1 MSVLFNYKE
10 FRLDNKQFDFLEHNN
25 NNVIF
30 ANSSLIIESRDNG
43 YNFNKTLLDIP
54 ELSIIDKCF
63 TTNNGNHILCC
74 RIKDKN
80 TKNKI
85 YIYSNEWELITSHD
99 INYQWHGTWSID
111 ENNGVIIYS
120 EYTCDEDLLNINRS
134 CDNGLTWSKVFSI
147 QGKNPSNYTF
157 PNDTPPNI
165 IRHFHTC
172 QFDKYTTDTW
182 YASSGDYQ
190 NQNKIFRSKNN
201 GITWEDITPI
211 IKIVNSNILKVNAI
225 SCIFRHTS
233 EIYSEKYIYWAT
245 DDRLHERKSRLV
257 KLDKQK
263 LELTILGALG
273 AECNRNLIKINDTLA
288 ISISENKFLDK
299 YALIYLVN
307 FKEETCKLIDKIECC
322 KKTGFTMSIS
332 SKNCIDNKF
341 YSCVKNSEFNNLI
354 YNITME
360 DKGCNVCNNIIRDKY
375 NNNEDINYIEYKD
388 KWQNHWVYLCPNCD
402 SRSRI
407 RIFQKYIETHYE
419 TNTNLKAYIISG
431 IDKEYNILNNYFD
444 IQYHTSFYK
453 ENRKN
458 CIAGVDITKPIPID
472 KKFDFVWACR
482 VLDYIPQIEKVFKEI
497 YKVLNDKGMFIFYI
511 MPGRISNNVAANNP
525 KEKVAN
531 VDTIKITSNNALN
544 HEKYMPRVN
553 GITNCPSVIF
563 NIEYIRKCAIECGFK
578 FELVEIKDC
587 ISPAVEK
594 LFVLTKL

>member
-1 MSVLFNYKE
+1 MFYLIIKK

-225 SCIFRHTS
+225 SCIF
-233 EIYSEKYIYWAT
+233 
-245 DDRLHERKSRLV
+245 
-257 KLDKQK
+257 
-263 LELTILGALG
+263 
-273 AECNRNLIKINDTLA
+273 
-288 ISISENKFLDK
+288 
-299 YALIYLVN
+299 
-307 FKEETCKLIDKIECC
+307 
-322 KKTGFTMSIS
+322 
-332 SKNCIDNKF
+332 
-341 YSCVKNSEFNNLI
+341 
-354 YNITME
+354 
-360 DKGCNVCNNIIRDKY
+360 
-375 NNNEDINYIEYKD
+375 
-388 KWQNHWVYLCPNCD
+388 
-402 SRSRI
+402 
-407 RIFQKYIETHYE
+407 
-419 TNTNLKAYIISG
+419 
-431 IDKEYNILNNYFD
+431 
-444 IQYHTSFYK
+444 
-453 ENRKN
+453 
-458 CIAGVDITKPIPID
+458 
-472 KKFDFVWACR
+472 
-482 VLDYIPQIEKVFKEI
+482 
-497 YKVLNDKGMFIFYI
+497 
-511 MPGRISNNVAANNP
+511 
-525 KEKVAN
+525 
-531 VDTIKITSNNALN
+531 
-544 HEKYMPRVN
+544 
-553 GITNCPSVIF
+553 
-563 NIEYIRKCAIECGFK
+563 
-578 FELVEIKDC
+578 
-587 ISPAVEK
+587 
-594 LFVLTKL
+594 